1 MAGGPELDVELA
13 RQSYPNFRSV
23 RLNLADD
30 KINLDAQDMGPVVK
44 EIWGDSDYEFGV
56 RIASKDFGALA
67 CALIVEHYQGDV
79 DAVDKIHKI
88 LIKHG
93 IEPNHWFWI

>member
-1 MAGGPELDVELA
+1 MAGRPELDIELA
-13 RQSYPNFRSV
+13 RQPHPNFRSV
-23 RLNLADD
+23 RLRLADD
-30 KINLDAQDMGPVVK
+30 KIDLDAQDMGPVVK

-67 CALIVEHYQGDV
+67 FALIVEHYQDDP

-88 LIKHG
+88 LVKNG
-93 IEPNHWFWI
+93 IESNHWF